1 MEEERGRAAAAEG
14 FEAGGPGPGSIF
26 EASPLGTGSSPNVQ
40 PGENYRLGSAEVAQC
55 MEVIDIADKEDEG
68 RMPEERFA
76 DPYSGIQFLPQPIP
90 AYIRPELTREG
101 LRNDIIEAFGDG
113 YDEKIRDI
121 EEWLFCVSEYSQKSQ
136 CSAAE
141 SSSVSEYSQKSQC
154 SAAESSSVSECSQK
168 SQCSAAESS
177 SVSEYSQKS
186 QCSAAE
192 SSSVSEYTQKSQC
205 SAAESSSVSEYTQKS
220 QCSAAESSS
229 VSEYS
234 QKSQCSAAESSSVSE
249 YSQKSQC
256 SAAESSSVS
265 EYSQKSQCSAAES
278 SSVSEYT
285 QKSQCSAAESS
296 SVSEY
301 TQKSQCSAAESSS
314 VSEYSQKSQCKSSCV
329 SAAKKQRFPAG
340 EYKSSSDTG
349 NIPHQPEEN
358 SEDLI
363 ESADDDFLCRTKRQR
378 KWRSEEEFLKTSAP
392 KRSYNLR
399 NWRKKVKLEMASK
412 SSTCTGRKC
421 NRPI

>member
-26 EASPLGTGSSPNVQ
+26 EASPLGAGSSPNVQ

-55 MEVIDIADKEDEG
+55 MEVIDIADKDDEG

-101 LRNDIIEAFGDG
+101 LRNHIIEAFGDG
-113 YDEKIRDI
+113 YDEQIRDI
-121 EEWLFCVSEYSQKSQ
+121 EKWLFCVSEYS
-136 CSAAE
+136 
-141 SSSVSEYSQKSQC
+141 
-154 SAAESSSVSECSQK
+154 
-168 SQCSAAESS
+168 
-177 SVSEYSQKS
+177 
-186 QCSAAE
+186 
-192 SSSVSEYTQKSQC
+192 
-205 SAAESSSVSEYTQKS
+205 QKS

-278 SSVSEYT
+278 SSVSEYS

-301 TQKSQCSAAESSS
+301 SQKSQCSAAESSSVSEYSQKSQCSAAESSS

-329 SAAKKQRFPAG
+329 SAANKQRFPAG

-399 NWRKKVKLEMASK
+399 NRRKKVKLEMASK
-412 SSTCTGRKC
+412 GSTCTGRKC